1 MSPSTSSSATPNGQT
16 PHRTAADAASSSSR
30 AAVDAATNAAT
41 SQTPNETKPPSIGLL
56 PKIPTKAASLGH
68 TVTSTPS
75 STAPQ
80 APGNAPSTRS
90 SPPTVLPRPPST
102 TGRGIAASKP
112 SGGGRIAAATKGRG
126 GRGGSGRP
134 TPNNE
139 TRRGRGRPPG
149 RGPNASP
156 PPTALTHHSSSS
168 AALPSANPHGNMANA
183 ASSSS
188 LHALVAAAE
197 SITSK
202 AHYAHGRHPPPHGTA
217 RTAHPSSSAHSTP
230 TLPHSQPNALPTQPQ
245 STPKWTHPAL
255 SDDTSLDS
263 EYARFVRSLL
273 QSHDD
278 DATTV
283 FTFKTLTSIP
293 PPENGNGAAVAEC
306 LLGTIVGD
314 DGGGMVGNALEDGDD
329 EEYLLTSEE
338 EEEED
343 DDDEEDDMDEDIE
356 DNSMHQNGEE
366 QEEKKDDKKRSHVM
380 ATPLKKMHRDDYDY
394 LDDHLFGEIEGLME
408 EDLDAQLT
416 SLLHTDILGESSRP
430 DTIWNHKS
438 GGGGVGVNA
447 TTPAG
452 KIAVAGT
459 EQQKAI
465 TSPGQSTKKKKST
478 QTVVTTPPLGWASPE
493 ISNSSLPH
501 HHHSAAAATTT
512 TFNHLSTPSGPLV
525 TRQQLHRLRST
536 MAKHHQL
543 LLQQATLAV
552 RAAYVQKVAKDSQ
565 RCASGGAAPPS
576 KTASGGVLPGVSLSS
591 SSSLPAS
598 MLNTR
603 SLTFCPPQ
611 GRRRECSYENDF
623 YHGEN
628 AEELAECLDGAV
640 GMLQDLEQN
649 WKDAV
654 RNSIQLS
661 FSQGAHPTAAPS
673 QQGGRRN
680 LLSSMGEET
689 DDIPETEAS
698 GIHATNDAHTSL
710 ERRLTRS
717 AFTKTLLEREMEMT
731 VLQNDGET
739 SILPSGVNAVRH
751 RISVFDIRGLARLRE
766 TFSAI
771 DNSVNEVR
779 MEESKEGH
787 GEACQLL
794 LKHAGAEV
802 DASLVPGSV
811 DLGDLLTHAPEAFAE
826 PEKVNRPLTKTQRL
840 ELRKNKNQFTA
851 GEDNLILRGVNLYG
865 EKEWVLVSDRFLP
878 DRPVNNISQRYHRL
892 CFLIYKSNGI
902 YIDDEGK
909 LAPLP
914 SFKKGCV
921 VSEEDDAAERTMEAV
936 SKIKPPAPP
945 TTMNVHRWTMEED
958 IAILKAVPM
967 MGNQWAEIC
976 NHIIPHRDRGHIRK
990 RYQVLE
996 RRIPKGTTKMNLKR
1010 PAEIELAREVTKSAK
1025 TMTTKTQKPP
1035 LSQKNVVPKKANS
1048 TVSKTQP
1055 KTTST
1060 GVRSTHP
1067 IKIIPNP
1074 PKSSKIVESSSE
1086 EKGAIALAPRASP
1099 PTSDLPKSFA
1109 PFSDKPTS
1117 EFEVNIDEDHEKA
1130 AALLHKLSTPQRNF
1144 PKQELKP
1151 LSQDHDSTKDLEYIF
1166 HGHELSNACETTRM
1180 GLEKILADE
1189 WSQAS
1194 GMQRLLE
1201 AGFAESNINPVDG
1214 SKPFHS
1220 PIKSSHLPEMEMDHL
1235 GASRL
1240 SMLHEFNAT
1249 VNARKDSNSNKG
1261 HAAVFCLK
1269 TKENASKRSNAEALP
1284 ERPVKVSGS
1293 PVKVDL
1299 DAYVSSS
1306 PSQENIF
1313 SEPLSH
1319 PASALSYDHGTLT
1332 PGRIGSPGKFDTPTR
1347 EGGKSQLCDEAFQYF
1362 IWNSNKSTTPSKLR
1376 MLPPNTPLNHFGFSF
1391 SNGGLSGPVDGG
1403 NNSLLM
1409 AGDDF
1414 DAVSALQDL
1423 SNSAPPTPSKLLLP
1437 ITEGTRGVLPYSR
1450 TGCNV
1455 VEATVDKGKEPPK
1468 PKTSFLSRVKAKV
1481 GESQRK
1487 AA

>member
-1 MSPSTSSSATPNGQT
+1 MLTTLATPRSQRPSTSLNKANVTL
-16 PHRTAADAASSSSR
+16 
-30 AAVDAATNAAT
+30 
-41 SQTPNETKPPSIGLL
+41 SIFL
-56 PKIPTKAASLGH
+56 SLS
-68 TVTSTPS
+68 VS
-75 STAPQ
+75 STVK
-80 APGNAPSTRS
+80 R
-90 SPPTVLPRPPST
+90 
-102 TGRGIAASKP
+102 
-112 SGGGRIAAATKGRG
+112 
-126 GRGGSGRP
+126 
-134 TPNNE
+134 
-139 TRRGRGRPPG
+139 
-149 RGPNASP
+149 
-156 PPTALTHHSSSS
+156 
-168 AALPSANPHGNMANA
+168 ANCC
-183 ASSSS
+183 S
-188 LHALVAAAE
+188 
-197 SITSK
+197 
-202 AHYAHGRHPPPHGTA
+202 
-217 RTAHPSSSAHSTP
+217 
-230 TLPHSQPNALPTQPQ
+230 
-245 STPKWTHPAL
+245 
-255 SDDTSLDS
+255 
-263 EYARFVRSLL
+263 
-273 QSHDD
+273 
-278 DATTV
+278 
-283 FTFKTLTSIP
+283 
-293 PPENGNGAAVAEC
+293 
-306 LLGTIVGD
+306 
-314 DGGGMVGNALEDGDD
+314 
-329 EEYLLTSEE
+329 
-338 EEEED
+338 
-343 DDDEEDDMDEDIE
+343 
-356 DNSMHQNGEE
+356 
-366 QEEKKDDKKRSHVM
+366 
-380 ATPLKKMHRDDYDY
+380 
-394 LDDHLFGEIEGLME
+394 
-408 EDLDAQLT
+408 
-416 SLLHTDILGESSRP
+416 
-430 DTIWNHKS
+430 
-438 GGGGVGVNA
+438 
-447 TTPAG
+447 
-452 KIAVAGT
+452 
-459 EQQKAI
+459 
-465 TSPGQSTKKKKST
+465 
-478 QTVVTTPPLGWASPE
+478 
-493 ISNSSLPH
+493 
-501 HHHSAAAATTT
+501 
-512 TFNHLSTPSGPLV
+512 
-525 TRQQLHRLRST
+525 
-536 MAKHHQL
+536 
-543 LLQQATLAV
+543 
-552 RAAYVQKVAKDSQ
+552 
-565 RCASGGAAPPS
+565 
-576 KTASGGVLPGVSLSS
+576 
-591 SSSLPAS
+591 
-598 MLNTR
+598 NTR
-603 SLTFCPPQ
+603 SRSRC
-611 GRRRECSYENDF
+611 
-623 YHGEN
+623 
-628 AEELAECLDGAV
+628 
-640 GMLQDLEQN
+640 
-649 WKDAV
+649 K
-654 RNSIQLS
+654 LS
-661 FSQGAHPTAAPS
+661 
-673 QQGGRRN
+673 
-680 LLSSMGEET
+680 
-689 DDIPETEAS
+689 
-698 GIHATNDAHTSL
+698 
-710 ERRLTRS
+710 
-717 AFTKTLLEREMEMT
+717 
-731 VLQNDGET
+731 
-739 SILPSGVNAVRH
+739 
-751 RISVFDIRGLARLRE
+751 
-766 TFSAI
+766 
-771 DNSVNEVR
+771 
-779 MEESKEGH
+779 
-787 GEACQLL
+787 
-794 LKHAGAEV
+794 
-802 DASLVPGSV
+802 PGSV

-976 NHIIPHRDRGHIRK
+976 NHIIPI
-990 RYQVLE
+990 E
-996 RRIPKGTTKMNLKR
+996 IER
-1010 PAEIELAREVTKSAK
+1010 PAEIELAREVTKYAK

-1035 LSQKNVVPKKANS
+1035 SSQKNVVPKKANS

-1166 HGHELSNACETTRM
+1166 HCHELSNACETTRM

-1249 VNARKDSNSNKG
+1249 
-1261 HAAVFCLK
+1261 K

-1362 IWNSNKSTTPSKLR
+1362 MSDGTPIKSTTPSKLR

>member
-1 MSPSTSSSATPNGQT
+1 MHRNPNRIRSQCN
-16 PHRTAADAASSSSR
+16 PHNNNNNNNNNKQSHTLNGTIPPYRT
-30 AAVDAATNAAT
+30 T
-41 SQTPNETKPPSIGLL
+41 PPSI
-56 PKIPTKAASLGH
+56 PNTH
-68 TVTSTPS
+68 DS
-75 STAPQ
+75 S
-80 APGNAPSTRS
+80 
-90 SPPTVLPRPPST
+90 V
-102 TGRGIAASKP
+102 
-112 SGGGRIAAATKGRG
+112 
-126 GRGGSGRP
+126 
-134 TPNNE
+134 
-139 TRRGRGRPPG
+139 
-149 RGPNASP
+149 
-156 PPTALTHHSSSS
+156 HSYK
-168 AALPSANPHGNMANA
+168 
-183 ASSSS
+183 
-188 LHALVAAAE
+188 
-197 SITSK
+197 T
-202 AHYAHGRHPPPHGTA
+202 
-217 RTAHPSSSAHSTP
+217 
-230 TLPHSQPNALPTQPQ
+230 
-245 STPKWTHPAL
+245 
-255 SDDTSLDS
+255 
-263 EYARFVRSLL
+263 
-273 QSHDD
+273 DD

-283 FTFKTLTSIP
+283 FTFKTLQSIP
-293 PPENGNGAAVAEC
+293 PEKVMVE
-306 LLGTIVGD
+306 LGTIVGD
-314 DGGGMVGNALEDGDD
+314 DGMGTALEDGDD

-338 EEEED
+338 EEEEEEEDDDND
-343 DDDEEDDMDEDIE
+343 DDDDDRNNDRE
-356 DNSMHQNGEE
+356 G
-366 QEEKKDDKKRSHVM
+366 QEEKKEEKKKTEAM
-380 ATPLKKMHRDDYDY
+380 NTPLKKMQREEYDY

-416 SLLHTDILGESSRP
+416 SLLHTEIMGESRT
-430 DTIWNHKS
+430 DATWNNKS
-438 GGGGVGVNA
+438 NSANA
-447 TTPAG
+447 TTPG
-452 KIAVAGT
+452 GLIAVAGT

-465 TSPGQSTKKKKST
+465 TSPGHSTKKKKST
-478 QTVVTTPPLGWASPE
+478 QTVVTTPPLGWTSPE
-493 ISNSSLPH
+493 TSNSSLPH
-501 HHHSAAAATTT
+501 PSATA
-512 TFNHLSTPSGPLV
+512 SSSGPLV

-552 RAAYVQKVAKDSQ
+552 RAAYVQKLAKDNQ
-565 RCASGGAAPPS
+565 RCNHGPTS
-576 KTASGGVLPGVSLSS
+576 KNAVGTAGLGP
-591 SSSLPAS
+591 SSLPAS

-603 SLTFCPPQ
+603 SLTFCAPQ
-611 GRRRECSYENDF
+611 GMRRECSYDNDF

-661 FSQGAHPTAAPS
+661 FSQGPNSTAVPQP

-689 DDIPETEAS
+689 DDTAETES
-698 GIHATNDAHTSL
+698 QCINNMNDVNTSL

-731 VLQNDGET
+731 ILQNDGES

-771 DNSVNEVR
+771 DNSVKEVR
-779 MEESKEGH
+779 MEESKERSNGGINILHPAAVSLFVVRIIDLSVSKSLSVLFGCRVSFYTQH
-787 GEACQLL
+787 GEACELL

-826 PEKVNRPLTKTQRL
+826 PEKVNRPLTKSQRL

-914 SFKKGCV
+914 SFKKGSV
-921 VSEEDDAAERTMEAV
+921 VSEEDDAAERTLEAV

-1010 PAEIELAREVTKSAK
+1010 PAESELAREVAKYAK
-1025 TMTTKTQKPP
+1025 TITPKVQKPP
-1035 LSQKNVVPKKANS
+1035 TSQKTVVPKKANS
-1048 TVSKTQP
+1048 TASKAQSKTA
-1055 KTTST
+1055 ST
-1060 GVRSTHP
+1060 GVRLKHP
-1067 IKIIPNP
+1067 VKGNSNP
-1074 PKSSKIVESSSE
+1074 PKSSQIDETSS
-1086 EKGAIALAPRASP
+1086 KGMDSTVLEPRPSS
-1099 PTSDLPKSFA
+1099 PTSNLPKSFV
-1109 PFSDKPTS
+1109 PSSDKSTS
-1117 EFEVNIDEDHEKA
+1117 NFEVNIDDDHEKA
-1130 AALLHKLSTPQRNF
+1130 AALLHKLSTPQRTF
-1144 PKQELKP
+1144 PKQEQKS
-1151 LSQDHDSTKDLEYIF
+1151 LSQNDDSSKDMEYIF
-1166 HGHELSNACETTRM
+1166 HGQELSNECETTRM

-1201 AGFAESNINPVDG
+1201 AGFAESNINAADC

-1220 PIKSSHLPEMEMDHL
+1220 PIKSSQLPEMTLDDA

-1249 VNARKDSNSNKG
+1249 VNARKEANSNKG
-1261 HAAVFCLK
+1261 ARRSLLSSAIEK
-1269 TKENASKRSNAEALP
+1269 TQENVSKRMNGKDLP
-1284 ERPVKVSGS
+1284 ECPVKVSGS

-1299 DAYVSSS
+1299 DAYVATS
-1306 PSQENIF
+1306 PSRENIF

-1319 PASALSYDHGTLT
+1319 PATALSYDHGTLT
-1332 PGRIGSPGKFDTPTR
+1332 PGRVGTPGAFDTPGR

-1362 IWNSNKSTTPSKLR
+1362 MSDGSPLKSATSSKLR
-1376 MLPPNTPLNHFGFSF
+1376 MLPPITPLNHFGFSF

-1437 ITEGTRGVLPYSR
+1437 ITEGVRGVLPYNK
-1450 TGCNV
+1450 TGINALD
-1455 VEATVDKGKEPPK
+1455 ATEETGKDAPPK

>member
-1 MSPSTSSSATPNGQT
+1 MLTTLATPRSQRPSTSLN
-16 PHRTAADAASSSSR
+16 
-30 AAVDAATNAAT
+30 
-41 SQTPNETKPPSIGLL
+41 
-56 PKIPTKAASLGH
+56 KA
-68 TVTSTPS
+68 
-75 STAPQ
+75 
-80 APGNAPSTRS
+80 N
-90 SPPTVLPRPPST
+90 
-102 TGRGIAASKP
+102 
-112 SGGGRIAAATKGRG
+112 
-126 GRGGSGRP
+126 
-134 TPNNE
+134 
-139 TRRGRGRPPG
+139 
-149 RGPNASP
+149 
-156 PPTALTHHSSSS
+156 
-168 AALPSANPHGNMANA
+168 
-183 ASSSS
+183 
-188 LHALVAAAE
+188 
-197 SITSK
+197 
-202 AHYAHGRHPPPHGTA
+202 
-217 RTAHPSSSAHSTP
+217 
-230 TLPHSQPNALPTQPQ
+230 
-245 STPKWTHPAL
+245 
-255 SDDTSLDS
+255 
-263 EYARFVRSLL
+263 
-273 QSHDD
+273 
-278 DATTV
+278 
-283 FTFKTLTSIP
+283 
-293 PPENGNGAAVAEC
+293 
-306 LLGTIVGD
+306 
-314 DGGGMVGNALEDGDD
+314 
-329 EEYLLTSEE
+329 
-338 EEEED
+338 
-343 DDDEEDDMDEDIE
+343 
-356 DNSMHQNGEE
+356 
-366 QEEKKDDKKRSHVM
+366 
-380 ATPLKKMHRDDYDY
+380 
-394 LDDHLFGEIEGLME
+394 
-408 EDLDAQLT
+408 
-416 SLLHTDILGESSRP
+416 
-430 DTIWNHKS
+430 
-438 GGGGVGVNA
+438 
-447 TTPAG
+447 
-452 KIAVAGT
+452 
-459 EQQKAI
+459 
-465 TSPGQSTKKKKST
+465 
-478 QTVVTTPPLGWASPE
+478 
-493 ISNSSLPH
+493 
-501 HHHSAAAATTT
+501 
-512 TFNHLSTPSGPLV
+512 
-525 TRQQLHRLRST
+525 
-536 MAKHHQL
+536 
-543 LLQQATLAV
+543 
-552 RAAYVQKVAKDSQ
+552 
-565 RCASGGAAPPS
+565 
-576 KTASGGVLPGVSLSS
+576 
-591 SSSLPAS
+591 
-598 MLNTR
+598 
-603 SLTFCPPQ
+603 
-611 GRRRECSYENDF
+611 
-623 YHGEN
+623 
-628 AEELAECLDGAV
+628 
-640 GMLQDLEQN
+640 
-649 WKDAV
+649 
-654 RNSIQLS
+654 
-661 FSQGAHPTAAPS
+661 
-673 QQGGRRN
+673 
-680 LLSSMGEET
+680 
-689 DDIPETEAS
+689 
-698 GIHATNDAHTSL
+698 
-710 ERRLTRS
+710 
-717 AFTKTLLEREMEMT
+717 
-731 VLQNDGET
+731 
-739 SILPSGVNAVRH
+739 
-751 RISVFDIRGLARLRE
+751 
-766 TFSAI
+766 
-771 DNSVNEVR
+771 
-779 MEESKEGH
+779 H

-851 GEDNLILRGVNLYG
+851 GEDNLILRGV
-865 EKEWVLVSDRFLP
+865 
-878 DRPVNNISQRYHRL
+878 
-892 CFLIYKSNGI
+892 
-902 YIDDEGK
+902 

-1010 PAEIELAREVTKSAK
+1010 PAEIELAREVTKYAK

-1035 LSQKNVVPKKANS
+1035 SSQKNVVPKKANS

-1166 HGHELSNACETTRM
+1166 HCHELSNACETTRM

-1261 HAAVFCLK
+1261 ARRSLLSSAMEK

-1299 DAYVSSS
+1299 DA
-1306 PSQENIF
+1306 
-1313 SEPLSH
+1313 
-1319 PASALSYDHGTLT
+1319 
-1332 PGRIGSPGKFDTPTR
+1332 
-1347 EGGKSQLCDEAFQYF
+1347 
-1362 IWNSNKSTTPSKLR
+1362 WNSNKSTTPSKLR